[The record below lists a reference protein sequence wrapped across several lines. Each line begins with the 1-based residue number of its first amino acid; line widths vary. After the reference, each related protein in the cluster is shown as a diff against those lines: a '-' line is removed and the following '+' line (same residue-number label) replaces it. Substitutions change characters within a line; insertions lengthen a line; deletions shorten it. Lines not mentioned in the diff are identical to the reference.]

1 MGEGP
6 NLKPPASCTLH
17 SWLSI
22 AFLPFYMA
30 FYFKPFVNL
39 GTVHFT
45 SGRGGGGG
53 GAGVFRGVGGMK
65 KLMA

>member
-6 NLKPPASCTLH
+6 NLTPPTYCTLH
-17 SWLSI
+17 SWLPI

-45 SGRGGGGG
+45 SGRGGGGAPG
-53 GAGVFRGVGGMK
+53 I
-65 KLMA
+65 